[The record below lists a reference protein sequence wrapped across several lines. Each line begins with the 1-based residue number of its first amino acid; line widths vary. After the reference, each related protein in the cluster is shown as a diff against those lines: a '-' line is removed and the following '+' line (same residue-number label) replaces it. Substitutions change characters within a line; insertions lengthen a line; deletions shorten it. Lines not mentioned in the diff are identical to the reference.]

1 MSDDAASD
9 DRADGAPLGDAGE
22 LPVEALI
29 EIAALARRAKHANG
43 PLIRAF
49 NRLGGGVET
58 QMAALPP
65 KLRGILESGTEG
77 LLSQTYKAAG
87 AVGALRVVPQTG
99 DWAHGVAAASGG
111 VLGGFGGL
119 ATATVELPATV
130 ALFFGAMQK
139 IGAEHGYDP
148 GSEQARIICLEV
160 FGAGGPFAGDDGVNT
175 GFIGSRLAM
184 NSGAVQAVIRRIAP
198 AVAALLGRKL
208 ASQAVPLIGAAA
220 GAGLNLAFLAYF
232 RDMARVR
239 FGLQR
244 LADAHGADAVE
255 AQFFAEANS
264 IGLR

>member
-1 MSDDAASD
+1 MAHDDTAAE
-9 DRADGAPLGDAGE
+9 RTAGAGGE
-22 LPVEALI
+22 LPDAALV
-29 EIAALARRAKHANG
+29 EIAALARRAKKANG

-65 KLRGILESGTEG
+65 KLRGLLENGTEG
-77 LLSQTYKAAG
+77 LLSHTYRAAG
-87 AVGALRVVPQTG
+87 AVGALKAVPATG
-99 DWAHGVAAASGG
+99 DWAHRVAAASGG
-111 VLGGFGGL
+111 ALGGFGGL
-119 ATATVELPATV
+119 ATAAVELPATV

-139 IGAEHGYDP
+139 IGAEYGYDP
-148 GSEQARIICLEV
+148 RSEQARLICLEI
-160 FGAGGPFAGDDGVNT
+160 FGSGGPFAADDGVNT

-244 LADAHGADAVE
+244 LADAHGAQAVE
-255 AQFFAEANS
+255 AQFRAEANS